1 MIHVPFGPPAAPGPA
16 ARRGTRIRKTKPKR
30 TKQMESSDSTASQC
44 RRQLPRL
51 SQGPNVTSWSA
62 SDTSQSAFPLA
73 YPSVIPGFPLQVYS
87 GTGSAAPGGAAA
99 VPGCSTDQGSQA
111 MGGPSSMHP
120 PPYCTPVVTPVVALV
135 LPNYLYPPLAGGM
148 MPPQPLYPPDAPGFP
163 TQLHPFSPSAFSG
176 QFPLGAAPPLNV
188 QNQFGS
194 QHHFPSQA
202 GSLTPCVYF
211 PPSTEAPKAPTE
223 SPSRS
228 TTPQYGG
235 CGGPASPPIFHSSC
249 SSPLNLL
256 ELELSVDRQDGAAPP
271 PAGQGNNAAE
281 RESGAGGIQPKDR
294 ELKQV
299 TTVSLVQLPP
309 ANISYLKLSHLERL
323 YFSWFDLSG

>member
-1 MIHVPFGPPAAPGPA
+1 
-16 ARRGTRIRKTKPKR
+16 
-30 TKQMESSDSTASQC
+30 MESSDSTASQC
-44 RRQLPRL
+44 RQQLPRL
-51 SQGPNVTSWSA
+51 NQGPSVTCWSA
-62 SDTSQSAFPLA
+62 SDTSQSTFPLA

-87 GTGSAAPGGAAA
+87 GTGSAAPWGDAA
-99 VPGCSTDQGSQA
+99 VPGYSTDQDSQTI
-111 MGGPSSMHP
+111 GGPSAVQL
-120 PPYCTPVVTPVVALV
+120 PPYSTPVVTPVVALV
-135 LPNYLYPPLAGGM
+135 LPNYLYPPLAGRM
-148 MPPQPLYPPDAPGFP
+148 MPPQPLYPPDTPPFP
-163 TQLHPFSPSAFSG
+163 TQLHPFFH
-176 QFPLGAAPPLNV
+176 PLNV

-223 SPSRS
+223 GPSRS

-256 ELELSVDRQDGAAPP
+256 ELELSVDRQDSAAPP
-271 PAGQGNNAAE
+271 PGGQGNHTAE
-281 RESGAGGIQPKDR
+281 REKGASGVQPKER

-299 TTVSLVQLPP
+299 TTLSLVQLHLQMSVTF
-309 ANISYLKLSHLERL
+309 NSHI
-323 YFSWFDLSG
+323 

>member
-1 MIHVPFGPPAAPGPA
+1 MINIPFGPPVAPAGRSSKPGAGPA
-16 ARRGTRIRKTKPKR
+16 ARRGTRTRKTKTKPKR
-30 TKQMESSDSTASQC
+30 TQQMESSDSTASQC
-44 RRQLPRL
+44 RQQLPRL
-51 SQGPNVTSWSA
+51 NQGLNVTSWSA
-62 SDTSQSAFPLA
+62 SDTSQSTFPLA

-87 GTGSAAPGGAAA
+87 GTSSAAPGGDAA
-99 VPGCSTDQGSQA
+99 VPGCSTDQGSQTI
-111 MGGPSSMHP
+111 GGPSSMQP
-120 PPYCTPVVTPVVALV
+120 PPYSTPVVTPIVALV

-148 MPPQPLYPPDAPGFP
+148 MPPQPLYPPETLGFP

-176 QFPLGAAPPLNV
+176 QFPSAAAPPPNV
-188 QNQFGS
+188 QNQFSS

-211 PPSTEAPKAPTE
+211 PPSTETPKAPTE
-223 SPSRS
+223 GPSRS

-256 ELELSVDRQDGAAPP
+256 ELELSVDRQDSTAPP
-271 PAGQGNNAAE
+271 PGGQGNNTAE
-281 RESGAGGIQPKDR
+281 RENGAGGIQPKER
-294 ELKQV
+294 EPKQV

-309 ANISYLKLSHLERL
+309 ANITVTFNSHA
-323 YFSWFDLSG
+323 